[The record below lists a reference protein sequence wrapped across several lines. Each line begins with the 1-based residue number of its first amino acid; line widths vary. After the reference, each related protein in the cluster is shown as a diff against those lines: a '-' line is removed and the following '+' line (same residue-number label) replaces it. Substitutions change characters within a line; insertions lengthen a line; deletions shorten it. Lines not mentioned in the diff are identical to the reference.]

1 MKILKIRFQNIHS
14 LKGEHEIDFANGI
27 LAEAGLFAITGP
39 TGSGKSTL
47 LDVIT
52 LALYNRIARV
62 DRAVTNT
69 VLEEDGGIMTRNMSS
84 CYAEVDYAVG
94 GKTYRSHWS
103 IERNRNN
110 NLNSRKQELVDV
122 VTGTILESGTKTPDK
137 NQEIIRLSYEQFVKA
152 MVLSQGEFSKLLQAP
167 RNERNKLLED
177 ITGARSYRNIGRAVF
192 QRYAAVKKQV
202 ELKEA
207 GLETITLLAED
218 EKKEKQQELVHLKIS
233 QPKVQK
239 AYELQREQIE
249 VRKQLLEVKKTQK
262 HLAEK
267 GVELNGFFKAFE
279 EDAARLAKHEQFTKY
294 GDTLRNYDATQK
306 EFQKIVHEQK
316 SVEKAKKEEESRLV
330 NHLKTIASLIGSTL
344 TQVDANTKLE
354 TFRGTISRLH
364 AEENAKR
371 DAALVYQDQLKG
383 LAQKLQRLGYDLASP
398 ETLVQ
403 FEKEVH
409 DLEVGLKEGIATSG
423 VSSISELDVEL
434 ETLRSQQEQARLV
447 LDKKKDLLKLEK
459 QVSEAAVQLKSEQ
472 EKEKENSANLMRLTK
487 DVALLDAEVKALQ
500 KTLGHQRKHQSLEAH
515 RLQLTDNEP
524 CPLCGALEHPY
535 AITKPHFDANEEL
548 LRNKESL
555 LDSNG
560 KLIIS
565 LEENNKFR
573 GVTIQRLQAE
583 IDQKT
588 KEKSSLR
595 SEVIGLLERL
605 KWDPKDDVEALVS
618 QQAALSRRVQELA
631 SSRQAFLAKDILA
644 ELQEPKQAWKK
655 TLSDYERIKA
665 ERTKHYSG
673 TDIDSESNSLSTKLA
688 EILASQKSLDHQA
701 GKLKAQLK
709 QTEQVVNE
717 HRAQLDT
724 ILKKEGIET
733 LELLRLAILPEEIAA
748 KYRKR
753 KSELALW
760 KAKLSEKQ
768 TANTDTVNKLQEK
781 DGAEHSFEQL
791 MLMFNE
797 SKEKWE
803 RLSVNLG
810 KLSQLLENDEKTR
823 EKFKNEQMVLEQLK
837 KDQLLWKTMND
848 LIGDANGNKFSN
860 FVQDLTLE
868 QLIGYANRRLAEFTD
883 RYLLDI
889 PTADEAE
896 KSDTLKILDAYMG
909 NARRSVRTLSG
920 GETFLVSLAM
930 AFALS
935 DIASRNVKIESLFI
949 DEGFGTLDP
958 ETLDQAITILE
969 RMQNEGNRSV
979 GIISHV
985 GALKERITTQVQLEK
1000 SSLGHSYIK
1009 VVQ

>member
-39 TGSGKSTL
+39 TGSGKSSL

-84 CYAEVDYAVG
+84 CYAEVDYSVG
-94 GKTYRSHWS
+94 GKGFRSHWS

-122 VTGTILESGTKTPDK
+122 ATGNILESGTKTPDK

-177 ITGARSYRNIGRAVF
+177 ITGAKSYRNIGRAVF
-192 QRYAAVKKQV
+192 QRYAAVKKRI

-207 GLETITLLAED
+207 GLESISLLSED
-218 EKKEKQQELVHLKIS
+218 EKKDRQKELVNLQSS

-239 AYELQREQIE
+239 DYEQQRQKIE
-249 VRKQLLEVKKTQK
+249 IRKQLLEAQKAQK

-267 GVELNGFFKAFE
+267 AIELEEFFKAFE
-279 EDAARLAKHEQFTKY
+279 PDKALLEKHEQLAKY
-294 GDTLRNYDATQK
+294 GDTLRSYDVIQN
-306 EFQKIVHEQK
+306 EYQKIVQEQK
-316 SVEKAKKEEESRLV
+316 SVQKTKEEAEVLLAG
-330 NHLKTIASLIGSTL
+330 HLKMISVLIGATL
-344 TQVDANTKLE
+344 TQEDANTKLE
-354 TFRGTISRLH
+354 TFRGDISRLQ
-364 AEENAKR
+364 AEENTKK
-371 DAALVYQDQLKG
+371 DAAQLHQKQLEG
-383 LAQKLQRLGYDLASP
+383 LAHKLQQLEYDLGSP
-398 ETLVQ
+398 QTPTQ
-403 FEKEVH
+403 FEKEVYN
-409 DLEVGLKEGIATSG
+409 LAVGLKETMAASG
-423 VSSISELDVEL
+423 VASVKELDEQL
-434 ETLRSQQEQARLV
+434 ETLRSLQEHARVV
-447 LDKKKDLLKLEK
+447 LDKKSDLLKLEK
-459 QVSEAAVQLKSEQ
+459 QLTDAAVQLKSEQ
-472 EKEKENSANLMRLTK
+472 EKEKENSVTLLRLTK
-487 DVALLDAEVKALQ
+487 EVTVLDREVKALQ
-500 KTLGHQRKHQSLEAH
+500 KTLEHQRKHQSLDAH
-515 RLQLTDNEP
+515 RLQLTNNEP
-524 CPLCGALEHPY
+524 CPLCGALDHPY

-555 LDSNG
+555 LNTNG

-573 GVTIQRLQAE
+573 IGEMQRIQAE
-583 IDQKT
+583 IDQKI
-588 KEKSSLR
+588 KEKATLN
-595 SEVIGLLERL
+595 SEVIGLLQLL
-605 KWDPKDDVEALVS
+605 KWDSKDTLEVLQS
-618 QQAALSRRVQELA
+618 QRNDLSQRIQQLA
-631 SSRQAFLAKDILA
+631 SSRQAFAANDVLR
-644 ELQEPKQAWKK
+644 ELQEPQQVWQK
-655 TLSDYERIKA
+655 TVKDYERIKA
-665 ERTKHYSG
+665 ERTTLYSG
-673 TDIDSESNSLSTKLA
+673 TSIDRESNSLSTKLA
-688 EILASQKSLDHQA
+688 ESITSKKNIENQAS
-701 GKLKAQLK
+701 KLKDQLK
-709 QTEQVVNE
+709 KTGQAATEY
-717 HRAQLDT
+717 RAHLDAM
-724 ILKKEGIET
+724 LKKEGIDD
-733 LELLRLAILPEEIAA
+733 LEQLRLAILPEEIAA
-748 KYRKR
+748 KHRKR

-768 TANTDTVNKLQEK
+768 TANTDTLNKLLEK

-791 MLMFNE
+791 SVLFNE
-797 SKEKWE
+797 SKQKWE
-803 RLSVNLG
+803 SLSINLG
-810 KLSQLLENDEKTR
+810 KISQLLEDDEKTR
-823 EKFKNEQMVLEQLK
+823 KKFKNEQALLEKLK

-848 LIGDANGNKFSN
+848 LIGDSHGNKFSN

-868 QLIGYANRRLAEFTD
+868 QLIGYANKRLSEFTD
-883 RYLLDI
+883 RYVLDI

-896 KSDTLKILDAYMG
+896 KSDTLKIFDTYMG

-969 RMQNEGNRSV
+969 KMQNEGDRSV
-979 GIISHV
+979 GVISHV
-985 GALKERITTQVQLEK
+985 GALKERITTQIQLEK
-1000 SSLGHSYIK
+1000 SSLGHSQIR